1 MTSHEPPR
9 NALRL
14 AGRAPTFAAM
24 SAELLGEYFDKI
36 RIGVACLSE
45 EQVWWRPAPGTSSAG
60 NLILHLC
67 GNLSL
72 WVLSG
77 LGRQPFQRDR
87 AAEFAADRTHG
98 RAELIEKLKGVV
110 EGCREVVSKLGSA
123 VLEGPVEVQKYG
135 TNGWGALYH
144 AVEHMSY
151 HTGQILYIVKQLTG
165 GGGIEFYPQHRKE

>member
-1 MTSHEPPR
+1 MTPHDQPR
-9 NALRL
+9 NALRG

-24 SAELLGEYFDKI
+24 SAELLAEYFDKI
-36 RIGVACLSE
+36 RIGVARLSE
-45 EQVWWRPAPGTSSAG
+45 EQVWWRPATGTNSAG
-60 NLILHLC
+60 NLMLHLS

-77 LGRQPFQRDR
+77 LGGQPFRRDR
-87 AAEFAADRTHG
+87 AAEFAADRTHR
-98 RAELIEKLKGVV
+98 RAELIEKLRGVV
-110 EGCREVVSKLGSA
+110 DRCRDVISRLNSA
-123 VLEGPVEVQKYG
+123 ALEAPVEVQKYA

-165 GGGIEFYPQHRKE
+165 EGIEFYPQHRAE